1 MSDVT
6 LFAADA
12 YCREMTRRH
21 YENFIVASGLVRAGI
36 RRDLARIYAFCRT
49 TDDLGDESVSRSE
62 ALERLERWR
71 TELHAMFAGTT
82 PVHPVL
88 YALRET
94 VARAA
99 LSPQPFFDLIEANRL
114 DQEATAYQTWAQL
127 EAYCRLSAAPVGRMV
142 LGIFGVDGP
151 AAQALSDDVCI
162 GLQLANHAQDV
173 KRDALIGRRYLLGE
187 EVTAAGTSGAVR
199 GLVERARRLLDSG
212 RALETM
218 VPFALALQLRLYRM
232 GGLAI
237 CKAIEDIDYH
247 TEVRRPTVSGRDR
260 VAILVR
266 ALGSSLRAGKSGR
279 YVGST

>member
-1 MSDVT
+1 
-6 LFAADA
+6 
-12 YCREMTRRH
+12 
-21 YENFIVASGLVRAGI
+21 
-36 RRDLARIYAFCRT
+36 
-49 TDDLGDESVSRSE
+49 
-62 ALERLERWR
+62 
-71 TELHAMFAGTT
+71 MFTGTT

-99 LSPQPFFDLIEANRL
+99 ISPEPFFDLIEANRL
-114 DQEATAYQTWAQL
+114 DQEATAYQTWPQL

-218 VPFALALQLRLYRM
+218 VPFPLALQLRLYRM

-237 CKAIEDIDYH
+237 CKAIEGIDYH